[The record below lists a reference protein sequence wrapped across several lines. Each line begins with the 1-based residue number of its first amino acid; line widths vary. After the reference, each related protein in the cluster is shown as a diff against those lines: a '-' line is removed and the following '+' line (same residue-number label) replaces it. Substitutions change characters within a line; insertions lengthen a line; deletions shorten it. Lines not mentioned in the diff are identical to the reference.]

1 MPLDYIVCSLPA
13 LEFGAE
19 APVSAERF
27 REIAGEVE
35 IPAEWRDLETQ
46 LRNAVAEARGGEKY
60 RRPAHGCSM
69 YWRNRVL
76 ACFQEKDVYRRQ
88 EAIDRVWWDAAGEL
102 ADPASPLG
110 KGALAAYA
118 IRLGIAARR
127 AKISKDKGN
136 EAFDRLA
143 RETKR

>member
-1 MPLDYIVCSLPA
+1 MPLDYIVSSLPT
-13 LEFGAE
+13 LKFGE
-19 APVSAERF
+19 SAPISVARF
-27 REIAGEVE
+27 REIAGGVE
-35 IPAEWRDLETQ
+35 IPAAWRDLETQ

-60 RRPAHGCSM
+60 RRPARGCST
-69 YWRNRVL
+69 YWRARVL

-88 EAIDRVWWDAAGEL
+88 EAIDRTWWDAASEL

-118 IRLGIAARR
+118 IRLEIAERR
-127 AKISKDKGN
+127 DKISKDKGN

-143 RETKR
+143 LETKR